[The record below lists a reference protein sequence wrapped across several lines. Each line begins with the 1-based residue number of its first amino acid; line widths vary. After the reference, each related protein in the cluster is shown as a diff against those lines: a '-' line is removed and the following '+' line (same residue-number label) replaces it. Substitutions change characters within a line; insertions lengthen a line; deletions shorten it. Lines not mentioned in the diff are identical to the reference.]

1 MMDRSKLKTVW
12 SVLGVVLLGGCATD
26 APVTPSARLIGPP
39 AWAMTTATPLPDPQP
54 KEDAKALL
62 GQCRAAYGT
71 ETAKLQPLQ
80 VFATR
85 VTKKAKD

>member
-1 MMDRSKLKTVW
+1 MRYA
-12 SVLGVVLLGGCATD
+12 LLSMLMLAGCGPD
-26 APVTPSARLIGPP
+26 APVTPSTRLIGPP
-39 AWAMTTATPLPDPQP
+39 AWAMAASAPLPDPQP

-71 ETAKLQPLQ
+71 ETSKLQPLQ
-80 VFATR
+80 SFVTR